1 MDAAITWGYS
11 ANLMRH
17 NLLMLG
23 CFLALTAF
31 AANAEEPKAVVIDGP
46 TPIEVTATP
55 YTLKKQDGTT
65 LMPGDAVGELSFS
78 GAVRL
83 ASVTYRFGGF
93 SGLAQGDGALYAVT
107 DEGHVLKAKL
117 VRGEDGK
124 ISGLKDAVMAP
135 LWPDNRPA
143 ENKSEYDAEALT
155 WMHKGDEFMV
165 AFEQTH
171 RLVHYNIDLAKKPF
185 IYRTRNAPDD
195 VATLLPANS
204 GIEAMVQLDKDRF
217 FVLSEGSRDPVGNLR
232 GYIVNTDNKWELL
245 NLKATEEFL
254 PTDMAM
260 LPSGDVVLL
269 ERSYRVLSGVKMRL
283 SLIKKSDIAPG
294 AIITTQELARMD
306 GGMGIDNME
315 GITVERGKGGTS
327 LLLISDDNFN
337 PLQNT
342 ILVEFALP
350 KSIAGEPEKK
360 AAPAK
365 KKAKK
370 AKKAAPKKKP

>member
-1 MDAAITWGYS
+1 
-11 ANLMRH
+11 
-17 NLLMLG
+17 MLG

-31 AANAEEPKAVVIDGP
+31 TANAEEPKAVVIDGP

-55 YTLKKQDGTT
+55 YVLKKDDGNAFA
-65 LMPGDAVGELSFS
+65 PGDAVGELTFK
-78 GAVRL
+78 GALRL

-93 SGLAQGDGALYAVT
+93 SGLANGDGALYAIT
-107 DEGHVLKAKL
+107 DEGHALKAKL

-124 ISGLKDAVMAP
+124 ITGLKDAVMAP

-143 ENKSEYDAEALT
+143 ERKSDYDAEALT

-165 AFEQTH
+165 AFEQNH

-185 IYRTRNAPDD
+185 IYRTRNAPEE
-195 VATLLPANS
+195 VATLLPANG

-217 FVLSEGSRDPVGNLR
+217 FVLSEESRDPVSNLR

-245 NLKATEEFL
+245 NLKATDDFL
-254 PTDMAM
+254 PTDMTV
-260 LPSGDVVLL
+260 LPSGDIVLL
-269 ERSYRVLSGVKMRL
+269 ERSYKVLSGVKMRL

-294 AIITTQELARMD
+294 AIIGTQELARMD
-306 GGMGIDNME
+306 GGTGIDNME
-315 GITVERGKGGTS
+315 GITVERNKDGAS

-342 ILVEFALP
+342 ILVELALP
-350 KSIAGEPEKK
+350 KALSGEPEKK

-370 AKKAAPKKKP
+370 TKKAGPKKKS